1 MKEAVRSWEVSSQ
14 RKTHK
19 RAPHVGRGN
28 LAMIEAARKWQEVN
42 K

>member
-19 RAPHVGRGN
+19 RAPPNGEVSK
-28 LAMIEAARKWQEVN
+28 AMIEAARKWQEVN
-42 K
+42 E